1 MKFRLNSM
9 LNARVL
15 RFLSNKSS
23 GGKSIVSANNLALF
37 WMVSLFT
44 LQPSF
49 NLVAQTMR
57 EDAIALDKPN
67 GKATG
72 QKFVSGSSVKVVRRD
87 GFWIEVTVTGKSG
100 WIKASQVNFSS
111 PGGSVAIDTGRMGS
125 GNIVS
130 TSAARGLSAKDL
142 LNGKPNLSD
151 VGRLESIR
159 VDAKDV
165 QAFALA
171 GNLRPPSSS
180 IKLNTPAQSS
190 ARGTASSDTGSAQ
203 PASSGAGKKK
213 NDEDW

>member
-1 MKFRLNSM
+1 MASI
-9 LNARVL
+9 
-15 RFLSNKSS
+15 KSS
-23 GGKSIVSANNLALF
+23 PALVFLTVLAGVFFPSISA
-37 WMVSLFT
+37 VG
-44 LQPSF
+44 
-49 NLVAQTMR
+49 QTMR
-57 EDAIALDKPN
+57 EDVIALDKPN
-67 GKATG
+67 GKATSH
-72 QKFVSGSSVKVVRRD
+72 KFVSGSSVKVVRRD
-87 GFWIEVTVTGKSG
+87 GFWIEVSVAGKSG

-180 IKLNTPAQSS
+180 IKLSTPAQSS
-190 ARGTASSDTGSAQ
+190 ARGTASSAGSAQ

>member
-1 MKFRLNSM
+1 MASI
-9 LNARVL
+9 
-15 RFLSNKSS
+15 KSS
-23 GGKSIVSANNLALF
+23 PALVFLTVLAGVVFPSISA
-37 WMVSLFT
+37 VG
-44 LQPSF
+44 
-49 NLVAQTMR
+49 QTMR
-57 EDAIALDKPN
+57 EDVIALDKPN
-67 GKATG
+67 GKATSH
-72 QKFVSGSSVKVVRRD
+72 KFVFGSSVKVVRRD
-87 GFWIEVTVTGKSG
+87 GFWIEVSVAGKSG

-180 IKLNTPAQSS
+180 IKLSTQAQSS
-190 ARGTASSDTGSAQ
+190 ARGAASGSTGSAQ
-203 PASSGAGKKK
+203 PASSGTGKKK

>member
-1 MKFRLNSM
+1 MSTKSFPTLF
-9 LNARVL
+9 
-15 RFLSNKSS
+15 FLTALA
-23 GGKSIVSANNLALF
+23 GVGLPSISA
-37 WMVSLFT
+37 VG
-44 LQPSF
+44 
-49 NLVAQTMR
+49 QTIR
-57 EDAIALDKPN
+57 EDVIALDKPN
-67 GKATG
+67 GKATSH
-72 QKFVSGSSVKVVRRD
+72 KFFSGSSVKVVRRD
-87 GFWIEVTVTGKSG
+87 GFWIEVSVTGKSG

-111 PGGSVAIDTGRMGS
+111 PGGSVAIDTGRMGG

-180 IKLNTPAQSS
+180 IKLSTPAQSS
-190 ARGTASSDTGSAQ
+190 ARGTSSSAGSAQ

>member
-1 MKFRLNSM
+1 MCIKPHTATIFCT
-9 LNARVL
+9 
-15 RFLSNKSS
+15 
-23 GGKSIVSANNLALF
+23 AL
-37 WMVSLFT
+37 LFI
-44 LQPSF
+44 LHPSF
-49 NLVAQTMR
+49 NLLAQTIR
-57 EDAIALDKPN
+57 EDATALDKPN

-72 QKFVSGSSVKVVRRD
+72 LKFSSGSSVKVVRRD
-87 GFWIEVTVTGKSG
+87 GFWIEVNVAGKSG
-100 WIKASQVNFSS
+100 WIKASQVTFSS

-171 GNLRPPSSS
+171 GNLRSPPGSVKLITPAPFSGRGIVPGGAGLSQPPSS
-180 IKLNTPAQSS
+180 
-190 ARGTASSDTGSAQ
+190 GSE
-203 PASSGAGKKK
+203 KKK

>member
-1 MKFRLNSM
+1 MASIRS
-9 LNARVL
+9 
-15 RFLSNKSS
+15 FLAVAFLVAST
-23 GGKSIVSANNLALF
+23 GVFFPSANLL
-37 WMVSLFT
+37 
-44 LQPSF
+44 
-49 NLVAQTMR
+49 AQTMR
-57 EDAIALDKPN
+57 EDANAFDKPN

-72 QKFVSGSSVKVVRRD
+72 LKFSSGSSVKVVRRD
-87 GFWIEVTVTGKSG
+87 GFWIEVNVTGKSG
-100 WIKASQVNFSS
+100 WIKASQVTFSS

-171 GNLRPPSSS
+171 GKLRPPPGSV
-180 IKLNTPAQSS
+180 KLITPAPFSG
-190 ARGTASSDTGSAQ
+190 RGIVPGGAGLSQ
-203 PASSGAGKKK
+203 PPSSGSEKRK